1 MALLALPVFAQDET
15 GATSS
20 ATTDNDNTEVVVSQ
34 EATQDEIV
42 TEEDLGVTTP
52 GRFHFLKRIQRAV
65 QRVMTTDPIKEAQFD
80 IDEAHEELLTARKIA
95 EENPG
100 NEQASQKA
108 QEAIAKFEQK
118 ISDVKDR
125 AQEIKDKK
133 AGQSGTFLE
142 KIADMQV
149 KQQKMLDNLEGKLP
163 EQAFE
168 KVQLARERALEH
180 ASEIFTKVAEN
191 KEQIT
196 ERINAAMENQQ
207 GSEFKDFKNMEIM
220 ERLREHMPDETKAAV
235 EQAQNQARERFEEK
249 IKQSQDS
256 NKEQNAKFEKY
267 MQNIKGDAVGQLKI
281 LQDITQGD
289 NVSSQFSAQLEK
301 AKEKAIIKFEERVD
315 KLQDPEQR
323 NLYLKNFENGDVKSM
338 QIMKKIREQMPE
350 GIKAEL
356 DQKNEKALENLK
368 MRLEDTEIV
377 GPGGENPNAVACTLE
392 YDPVCGSD
400 EKTYSNACHAQRA
413 GVKISYK
420 GECKKDGEQKTQS
433 RQNGPAGQPSNTP
446 SSPNLPPKR

>member
-1 MALLALPVFAQDET
+1 MSIMLMALLALPVFAQDET

-20 ATTDNDNTEVVVSQ
+20 ATTDNTEVVVSQ

-65 QRVMTTDPIKEAQFD
+65 QRAMTTDPIKEAQFD

-100 NEQASQKA
+100 DEQASQKA

-142 KIADMQV
+142 KIADMQI

-301 AKEKAIIKFEERVD
+301 
-315 KLQDPEQR
+315 
-323 NLYLKNFENGDVKSM
+323 
-338 QIMKKIREQMPE
+338 IREQMPE

>member
-1 MALLALPVFAQDET
+1 MKKNILIMSIMLMALLALPVFAQDET

-100 NEQASQKA
+100 DEQASQKA

-142 KIADMQV
+142 KIADMQI

-235 EQAQNQARERFEEK
+235 EQA
-249 IKQSQDS
+249 
-256 NKEQNAKFEKY
+256 
-267 MQNIKGDAVGQLKI
+267 
-281 LQDITQGD
+281 
-289 NVSSQFSAQLEK
+289 
-301 AKEKAIIKFEERVD
+301 
-315 KLQDPEQR
+315 
-323 NLYLKNFENGDVKSM
+323 
-338 QIMKKIREQMPE
+338 
-350 GIKAEL
+350 
-356 DQKNEKALENLK
+356 
-368 MRLEDTEIV
+368 
-377 GPGGENPNAVACTLE
+377 
-392 YDPVCGSD
+392 
-400 EKTYSNACHAQRA
+400 
-413 GVKISYK
+413 
-420 GECKKDGEQKTQS
+420 
-433 RQNGPAGQPSNTP
+433 
-446 SSPNLPPKR
+446 

>member
-100 NEQASQKA
+100 DEQASQKA

-142 KIADMQV
+142 KIADMQI

-301 AKEKAIIKFEERVD
+301 
-315 KLQDPEQR
+315 
-323 NLYLKNFENGDVKSM
+323 
-338 QIMKKIREQMPE
+338 IREQMPE

>member
-20 ATTDNDNTEVVVSQ
+20 ATTDNTEVVVSQ

-65 QRVMTTDPIKEAQFD
+65 QRAMTTDPIKEAQFD

-100 NEQASQKA
+100 DEQASQKA

-142 KIADMQV
+142 KIADMQI

-301 AKEKAIIKFEERVD
+301 
-315 KLQDPEQR
+315 
-323 NLYLKNFENGDVKSM
+323 
-338 QIMKKIREQMPE
+338 IREQMPE

>member
-1 MALLALPVFAQDET
+1 
-15 GATSS
+15 
-20 ATTDNDNTEVVVSQ
+20 
-34 EATQDEIV
+34 
-42 TEEDLGVTTP
+42 
-52 GRFHFLKRIQRAV
+52 
-65 QRVMTTDPIKEAQFD
+65 
-80 IDEAHEELLTARKIA
+80 
-95 EENPG
+95 
-100 NEQASQKA
+100 
-108 QEAIAKFEQK
+108 
-118 ISDVKDR
+118 
-125 AQEIKDKK
+125 
-133 AGQSGTFLE
+133 
-142 KIADMQV
+142 
-149 KQQKMLDNLEGKLP
+149 
-163 EQAFE
+163 
-168 KVQLARERALEH
+168 
-180 ASEIFTKVAEN
+180 SEIFTKVAEN

-338 QIMKKIREQMPE
+338 QIMKKIR
-350 GIKAEL
+350 
-356 DQKNEKALENLK
+356 
-368 MRLEDTEIV
+368 
-377 GPGGENPNAVACTLE
+377 
-392 YDPVCGSD
+392 
-400 EKTYSNACHAQRA
+400 
-413 GVKISYK
+413 
-420 GECKKDGEQKTQS
+420 
-433 RQNGPAGQPSNTP
+433 
-446 SSPNLPPKR
+446 

>member
-65 QRVMTTDPIKEAQFD
+65 QRAMTTDPIKEAQFD

-100 NEQASQKA
+100 DEQASQKA

-142 KIADMQV
+142 KIADMQI

-301 AKEKAIIKFEERVD
+301 
-315 KLQDPEQR
+315 
-323 NLYLKNFENGDVKSM
+323 
-338 QIMKKIREQMPE
+338 IREQMPE